1 MSEADLEELRC
12 QVRELANRVSRLE
25 EVMPARATSSLA
37 PEPAVPTALADAGTL
52 PQVPD
57 TAAALPILGT
67 GLLGLAGA
75 YLLRAIAE
83 SGVLPPRAVFTLGTL
98 YAVAWLMAAARTS
111 NERKL
116 ATTVYTLT
124 AVSILSPLLW
134 ESTLRFNLVTARE
147 ASLILVAFTLIGLV
161 VSWRKNLVI
170 VATLSTLAGLSTAAG
185 LLVATHDVLPF
196 IFVFL
201 AVAAAVEACACL
213 NHWLGVRWVA
223 AIVANLSIV
232 LATWLVTNP
241 LGLPDVY
248 APISAGSLFAAQMAL
263 LAIYLSSVMV
273 RTLLRHLTMTTFET
287 AQCTL
292 AFLIGLGGAMRLSGA
307 DSHIVPAIG
316 GFALLCGAACYALSF
331 VLLERHGSHGRNF
344 YAYSTFG
351 ILLVL
356 VGGRIV
362 LRDGA
367 EAVLWSVLA
376 VVCIGAGGL
385 WGRMTLEVH
394 GAIYLALALAL
405 MGALQQSARFLVGTD
420 LWPGAAP
427 VALWCGLAAAGA
439 CYLLAVRTAASG
451 GGGRDFYA
459 FQLATS
465 SLLLWVALGLAAGIL
480 TGVYHGVLGAAA
492 GDPYCATMRTG
503 TLTLAALLLAWTGSR
518 PRFTHL
524 GQLVYPLMLLGAYRL
539 LAIDL
544 HHDHKVALF
553 LSLLLYGAALMLIP
567 RLRRPKTGEHRFAVI
582 TNSDP
587 A

>member
-12 QVRELANRVSRLE
+12 QVRELANRVARLE
-25 EVMPARATSSLA
+25 EALTPRATPSLA
-37 PEPAVPTALADAGTL
+37 SEPAVPAALADADIL
-52 PQVPD
+52 PPAPD
-57 TAAALPILGT
+57 TAAALPILGA

-83 SGVLPPRAVFTLGTL
+83 SGVLPARAVFTLGIL
-98 YAVAWLMAAARTS
+98 YAVAWLMAAARTFS
-111 NERKL
+111 ERKL

-134 ESTLRFNLVTARE
+134 ESTLRFHLVTARE
-147 ASLILVAFTLIGLV
+147 TSLILIAFTLIGLA
-161 VSWRKNLVI
+161 VSWRKDLVI
-170 VATLSTLAGLSTAAG
+170 VATFSTLAGLGTAAG

-248 APISAGSLFAAQMAL
+248 APIPAGALFAAQMAL

-273 RTLLRHLTMTTFET
+273 RTLLRHLTITTFET
-287 AQCTL
+287 AQCVL

-307 DSHIVPAIG
+307 DSHIIPAIG

-331 VLLERHGSHGRNF
+331 VVLERHGSHGRNF
-344 YAYSTFG
+344 YTYSTFG

-356 VGGRIV
+356 VGVRILMGGR
-362 LRDGA
+362 A
-367 EAVLWSVLA
+367 EVVVWSVLA
-376 VVCIGAGGL
+376 VACIGAGGL

-394 GAIYLALALAL
+394 GGIYLALALVTV
-405 MGALQQSARFLVGTD
+405 GALQQSARFLLGTD

-427 VALWCGLAAAGA
+427 
-439 CYLLAVRTAASG
+439 
-451 GGGRDFYA
+451 
-459 FQLATS
+459 
-465 SLLLWVALGLAAGIL
+465 
-480 TGVYHGVLGAAA
+480 
-492 GDPYCATMRTG
+492 
-503 TLTLAALLLAWTGSR
+503 AALCLDYS
-518 PRFTHL
+518 
-524 GQLVYPLMLLGAYRL
+524 
-539 LAIDL
+539 
-544 HHDHKVALF
+544 
-553 LSLLLYGAALMLIP
+553 
-567 RLRRPKTGEHRFAVI
+567 
-582 TNSDP
+582 
-587 A
+587 

>member
-1 MSEADLEELRC
+1 MPGLCRKSLTPRLHCPSSE
-12 QVRELANRVSRLE
+12 RVCSAWPAPTCCERSPNQEFFL
-25 EVMPARATSSLA
+25 PARSSPSA
-37 PEPAVPTALADAGTL
+37 PFTPWPGSWRRPEL
-52 PQVPD
+52 PD
-57 TAAALPILGT
+57 
-67 GLLGLAGA
+67 
-75 YLLRAIAE
+75 
-83 SGVLPPRAVFTLGTL
+83 
-98 YAVAWLMAAARTS
+98 
-111 NERKL
+111 ERKL

-223 AIVANLSIV
+223 AIMANLSIV

-273 RTLLRHLTMTTFET
+273 RTLLRHLTITTFET
-287 AQCTL
+287 GQCAL

-307 DSHIVPAIG
+307 DSHIIPAIG

-331 VLLERHGSHGRNF
+331 VVLERHGSHGRNF
-344 YAYSTFG
+344 YTYSTFG
-351 ILLVL
+351 ILLLL

-367 EAVLWSVLA
+367 EVILWSVLA

-394 GAIYLALALAL
+394 GGIYLALALVLIGRAAAVRAGFWWEPTSGPVPPRWPS
-405 MGALQQSARFLVGTD
+405 GAAARRPAHAICWRYARLPAAMEVGTFTRFRVSAAHRF
-420 LWPGAAP
+420 WSAWWWVSAPGTPDGPLSWVGRRRCRRSLLRYDAYRYADPRRFAAGVGRLP
-427 VALWCGLAAAGA
+427 PQVHPPRATRLSPHASRGISPCSRRPAPRRQGGAVPFAVALWRRAHGDPPPPPAEGWQSSFRLSPQERRGLKLFHFSGLGPQRRAGA
-439 CYLLAVRTAASG
+439 MS
-451 GGGRDFYA
+451 
-459 FQLATS
+459 FQ
-465 SLLLWVALGLAAGIL
+465 
-480 TGVYHGVLGAAA
+480 
-492 GDPYCATMRTG
+492 DQR
-503 TLTLAALLLAWTGSR
+503 
-518 PRFTHL
+518 
-524 GQLVYPLMLLGAYRL
+524 
-539 LAIDL
+539 
-544 HHDHKVALF
+544 
-553 LSLLLYGAALMLIP
+553 
-567 RLRRPKTGEHRFAVI
+567 GE
-582 TNSDP
+582 
-587 A
+587 